1 MGVRMK
7 VCGCEDDEG
16 VRMMK
21 VCGCE
26 GDEGV
31 WV

>member
-1 MGVRMK
+1 MRVMK